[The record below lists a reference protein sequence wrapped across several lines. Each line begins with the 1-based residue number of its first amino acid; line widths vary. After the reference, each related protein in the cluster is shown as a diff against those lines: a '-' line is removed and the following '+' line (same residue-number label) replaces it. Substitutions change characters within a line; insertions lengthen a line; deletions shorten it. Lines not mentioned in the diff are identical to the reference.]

1 MLQLMLKFFLCSV
14 YVCVKLHF
22 IVIGTISA
30 TTEAQNNGVLWAEGK
45 ASRVAEKDTELQHAQ

>member
-14 YVCVKLHF
+14 YIKLHF